1 MRAITTINHFDALF
15 WNSLI
20 PGDAILD
27 INHWWSSLMW
37 WGRLTTF
44 IFGKGAPDFFPHPA
58 TCCHYPV
65 SCCELL
71 TVSVSVNSQ
80 TLCCVLQ
87 ECGSWLWNTEQMLKF
102 DLAHWYWSNTA
113 DMNVYHKF
121 NVFHE
126 VCKPSAKS
134 VGTLYKMSVKKE
146 CNDRTYK
153 IYQMFEIFYHCE
165 FNERN
170 TSAGGTFCT

>member
-27 INHWWSSLMW
+27 INHSWSSLMW

-44 IFGKGAPDFFPHPA
+44 IFGKGAPDFFLILPHA
-58 TCCHYPV
+58 VIILLAAV
-65 SCCELL
+65 SYSPW
-71 TVSVSVNSQ
+71 VSVSTV
-80 TLCCVLQ
+80 
-87 ECGSWLWNTEQMLKF
+87 WLWNTERTLKF
-102 DLAHWYWSNTA
+102 NLAHWYWSNTA
-113 DMNVYHKF
+113 DMNVYHKI

-126 VCKPSAKS
+126 VCKPSAKR
-134 VGTLYKMSVKKE
+134 VGTLYKMLVKKE

-153 IYQMFEIFYHCE
+153 IYQMFEIFSHCE

>member
-1 MRAITTINHFDALF
+1 MIFLNVMRKTHYIHI
-15 WNSLI
+15 WERC
-20 PGDAILD
+20 PGL
-27 INHWWSSLMW
+27 
-37 WGRLTTF
+37 
-44 IFGKGAPDFFPHPA
+44 FPHPA

-71 TVSVSVNSQ
+71 TVSVGVNSP
-80 TLCCVLQ
+80 TLCYVLQ
-87 ECGSWLWNTEQMLKF
+87 ECGSWLWNTERTLKF
-102 DLAHWYWSNTA
+102 NLAHWYWSNTA
-113 DMNVYHKF
+113 DMNVYHKI

-126 VCKPSAKS
+126 VCKPSAKR
-134 VGTLYKMSVKKE
+134 VGTLYKMLVKKE

-153 IYQMFEIFYHCE
+153 IYQMFEIFSHCE